1 MQLTIKDDREPWIIY
16 YGRMLA
22 VAKEEEALAR
32 EMHLQ
37 AAQKLAFWEKRLTE
51 LAGRVNEHLG
61 PPDPNKKAL
70 DEGELTR

>member
-16 YGRMLA
+16 SARMLA

-32 EMHLQ
+32 EMHFQ
-37 AAQKLAFWEKRLTE
+37 AAQKLAFWEKRVTE
-51 LAGRVNEHLG
+51 LAGQVNGHLG
-61 PPDPNKKAL
+61 LPDPNKRAL